1 MATEVSTNNGA
12 EDEISLKELILKIQE
27 WIKYLWS
34 KWYILLIAGILGGA
48 LGLFYAII
56 KKPTYTA
63 TTTFVLESGEKGGLS
78 QYAGMAAMVGIDL
91 GGNAGGLFQGDNI
104 LELYKSRTML
114 EKTLLTKVDSA
125 DDELLIERYI
135 AFHELRDDWEEEPEL
150 LALDFKQDPT
160 TLDRT
165 ALRLRDSLITDF
177 SQSINENNL
186 IVSKP
191 DKMLSIIKVE
201 FVSNDE
207 VFSKSFND
215 ALVRHVNEFYIQ
227 TKTNK
232 SKRNIEI
239 LQHKVDSVRAVMGGA
254 ISTVATVVDATP
266 NLNPTRQAQRIVPS
280 QQAQFSAE
288 TNKAV
293 LGQLLQNLE
302 ALKMTLLQEQP
313 LIQVVDQPV
322 YPLKVEEFGKAKGIV
337 IGGFLAGFLT
347 LLWLILRR
355 YYQEIM
361 EEISNTNKISTI

>member
-1 MATEVSTNNGA
+1 MATEINKNNGA
-12 EDEISLKELILKIQE
+12 EDEISLKELILNIQE
-27 WIKYLWS
+27 WMKYLWS
-34 KWYILLIAGILGGA
+34 KWYILLIAGIVGGA
-48 LGLFYAII
+48 LGLLYALN

-114 EKTLLTKVDSA
+114 EKTLLSKTYPDSN
-125 DDELLIERYI
+125 ELLIERYI
-135 AFHELRDDWEEEPEL
+135 AFNELRATWEEKPEL
-150 LALDFKQDPT
+150 LALDFKQNPI
-160 TLDRT
+160 TLDQPM
-165 ALRLRDSLITDF
+165 LRLRDSLITDF

-254 ISTVATVVDATP
+254 ISTAATVVDATP
-266 NLNPTRQAQRIVPS
+266 NLNPTRQAQRIIPS

-288 TNKAV
+288 TNKAI
-293 LGQLLQNLE
+293 LGQLVQNLE
-302 ALKMTLLQEQP
+302 ASKMTLLQEQP

-322 YPLKVEEFGKAKGIV
+322 YPLKVEELGKAKATV
-337 IGGFLAGFLT
+337 IGGFLFGFLA
-347 LLWLILRR
+347 LVGLVLRR
-355 YYQEIM
+355 YYRDIM
-361 EEISNTNKISTI
+361 EERSIGHE